1 MEFLKDTN
9 IDFLGKKKTAFI
21 ISGVLI
27 LLSIVAFIIHGGPI
41 YNIDFKGG
49 QVIELGFKENV
60 DVAEVRSIVEGIGI
74 ADAEI
79 QSFGS
84 DDVVL
89 IRMPESA
96 EIEGV
101 ENASEEVL
109 KKLQDKY
116 GENNVELR
124 RQEMIGPK
132 VSGELRRQALWATLI
147 AMLGILIY
155 VWIRFQFR
163 FGVAAV
169 IALLHDVIITLGI
182 FTLLGREFSLPVV
195 AALLT
200 IVGYS
205 INDTIVISDR
215 IRENIKILYREKFEN
230 LVNRSLNQTI
240 SRTIITSVVVLMVLL
255 CIFFFGG
262 QVIHDFSLAL
272 IIGTII
278 GTYSSIYVVS
288 PIVVAWEAASP
299 KKVGGRR

>member
-169 IALLHDVIITLGI
+169 IALLNDVIITLGI